1 MLNGGSRLGCPD
13 IVSAAGTETFVLII
27 SNMMQQLSLGEY
39 LNRWYHCSA
48 QAQGNAGTIR
58 CWVRVMLL
66 NVYSEDILLFLKV
79 QKQLKRADE
88 MKRLHFLEEL
98 LYICARADLLCERV
112 KNVKGKICWFDLIV
126 LWKVSE
132 RVISSQFSFSV
143 TNSDTSDFQYC
154 LTFPLGRPRSFRAW
168 KIPFSVLPD
177 ANVRVML

>member
-58 CWVRVMLL
+58 CRVRV
-66 NVYSEDILLFLKV
+66 KV
-79 QKQLKRADE
+79 QKQLKRADD

-112 KNVKGKICWFDLIV
+112 KNVKGKICRFDLIV
-126 LWKVSE
+126 L
-132 RVISSQFSFSV
+132 
-143 TNSDTSDFQYC
+143 
-154 LTFPLGRPRSFRAW
+154 
-168 KIPFSVLPD
+168 
-177 ANVRVML
+177 